1 LANLVV
7 AAVAEWPFLGLTYLL
22 LERDKLDLA
31 APSEFNPT
39 SVIVALAATSWGLP
53 AILYGVLTAPILK
66 GRLPA
71 FKKRNWIGLHI
82 VVGLVLSAAAAAI
95 VAGYLGI
102 GTAGQRLHWW
112 VNWLLDTEVLSYA
125 TADELS
131 FRKLFLIGGVP
142 IIAPPLVA
150 AIAGAIIG
158 SIQALVLRNAARELV
173 VWSGLSALAAASGSI
188 VGTLRP
194 LERFFELSKVIDP
207 ESARNGYAPIDAYHN
222 LLDLFFTT
230 IGSALLLLPS
240 IVSASIMLVA
250 VRRLRPR

>member
-1 LANLVV
+1 
-7 AAVAEWPFLGLTYLL
+7 
-22 LERDKLDLA
+22 
-31 APSEFNPT
+31 
-39 SVIVALAATSWGLP
+39 
-53 AILYGVLTAPILK
+53 
-66 GRLPA
+66 LPA
-71 FKKRNWIGLHI
+71 FKKRNWIGLQI
-82 VVGLVLSAAAAAI
+82 VVGLVLSAAAAAM
-95 VAGYLGI
+95 VAGYLGV

-112 VNWLLDTEVLSYA
+112 VNGLLDTDVLSYA
-125 TADELS
+125 TADGLS

-240 IVSASIMLVA
+240 IVSASIMFVA
-250 VRRLRPR
+250 VRCLRPR

>member
-39 SVIVALAATSWGLP
+39 SVIVVLAATSWGLP

-82 VVGLVLSAAAAAI
+82 VVGLVLSAAAAVI
-95 VAGYLGI
+95 VAGY
-102 GTAGQRLHWW
+102 WW
-112 VNWLLDTEVLSYA
+112 MNWLLDTDVLSYA

-188 VGTLRP
+188 VGSLRP